1 MGAHGVLFLLAPAVQ
16 ETAVLELW
24 EAFCLPSGLGAGK
37 DGPDAAQLL
46 WIYMQMRTHQL
57 SSPVECLY
65 GGGVGGWVT
74 ALWHQG
80 LAITNY
86 KVKESSTSALVI

>member
-46 WIYMQMRTHQL
+46 WIYMQMRTHQP
-57 SSPVECLY
+57 SSPVECLCRCNCIMASRS
-65 GGGVGGWVT
+65 GNNK
-74 ALWHQG
+74 LQG
-80 LAITNY
+80 QGKLHLCPCYLNWF
-86 KVKESSTSALVI
+86 